1 MISLPANQIR
11 ALKSPL
17 GISIIAHLIILI
29 TLALIVIKPE
39 RETIWHDFEWLSELA
54 AELPSDT
61 ENPIEEGDTSENGA
75 AAAATTTDESTP
87 AFVTTPFPAPSTVVP
102 SRQIIDAPGELA
114 DPSPSNTP
122 KASSNLGSRGNV
134 NRSGLIQGTGAG
146 GYSSMLEGSGIRS
159 NKEVMPSLKISDYG
173 EVKLSFQVSRTGLV
187 VASSINV
194 IKSATN
200 AQNQSAIE
208 ALKQWEFIVAPGN
221 SADQIYS
228 IRFIYNPGK

>member
-1 MISLPANQIR
+1 MISLSANQIR

-17 GISIIAHLIILI
+17 GVSIIAHLIILI
-29 TLALIVIKPE
+29 IFALIVVKPN

-54 AELPSDT
+54 ADLPKNTDKPMEEGNST
-61 ENPIEEGDTSENGA
+61 ENSA

-87 AFVTTPFPAPSTVVP
+87 AFETNPSPAPSSKVP
-102 SRQIIDAPGELA
+102 TRQIIDAPGELA
-114 DPSPSNTP
+114 DPSPSTTP
-122 KASSNLGSRGNV
+122 KASSSLGSRGNV
-134 NRSGLIQGTGAG
+134 NRSGLIQGKGTG

-159 NKEVMPSLKISDYG
+159 HKEVMPTLKISDYG
-173 EVKLSFQVSRTGLV
+173 EVKLSFQVTRTGLV
-187 VASSINV
+187 VAESINV
-194 IKSATN
+194 VKSATN